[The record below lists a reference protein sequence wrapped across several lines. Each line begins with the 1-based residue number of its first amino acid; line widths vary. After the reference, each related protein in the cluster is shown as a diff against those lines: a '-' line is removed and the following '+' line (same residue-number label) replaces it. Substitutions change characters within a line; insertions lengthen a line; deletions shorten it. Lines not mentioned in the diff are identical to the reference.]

1 MGTTKNGNK
10 LMGMSKKGKMI
21 EFPKMIKISKNG
33 KNDGNFQKWKNTG
46 IFQKLNKC
54 WKLNLLGEFPVLGW
68 IPVSKKFRKIQIN
81 SNKFRKIQENSNKF
95 R

>member
-10 LMGMSKKGKMI
+10 LMGMSEKGKMI
-21 EFPKMIKISKNG
+21 EFPKMIKLPKNG

-54 WKLNLLGEFPVLGW
+54 WKFPKIEFTGGISSIGVD
-68 IPVSKKFRKIQIN
+68 S
-81 SNKFRKIQENSNKF
+81 SN
-95 R
+95 